1 MSAMMG
7 TTWVTWLSIFA
18 WMAALAAPWAAS
30 SSRNRPPSSRA
41 SAWRR
46 KVYSSRI
53 SALTEV
59 FSCIDWSGSGPNSE
73 RSAATIQPDRYR

>member
-1 MSAMMG
+1 MG
-7 TTWVTWLSIFA
+7 DVVVDLLLDGGLGGGILGSIQ
-18 WMAALAAPWAAS
+18 LAEQATQFTGVG
-30 SSRNRPPSSRA
+30 R
-41 SAWRR
+41 RR